1 LPNPARNAT
10 GERIGARPARS
21 RFWPCR
27 RRVDTIRFVLRV
39 PTSLESTTL
48 GDVLGQM
55 MRSSASGAL
64 YLVET
69 GNARAGRAHRVHLRD
84 GRPVVVASEGDR
96 IGELLAS
103 RGLVDEEA
111 VQRASAH
118 QRLGDRRLFGEL
130 VAALSAAPPRDVEAC
145 LHAQTRARLDRL
157 FGLEGAQLSFFATNF
172 EGGLEGAFGRAARAA
187 SPLSPADYLHGRPR
201 RRGTGRRPAM
211 RGDEPDT
218 VLLGVAPDATA
229 EALRRAFRKRAF
241 ELHPDRAE
249 NASDRAVRQQLLA
262 KVSAAYHRLE
272 ASARR

>member
-1 LPNPARNAT
+1 
-10 GERIGARPARS
+10 
-21 RFWPCR
+21 
-27 RRVDTIRFVLRV
+27 VLRV
-39 PTSLESTTL
+39 PASLESTTL

-55 MRSSASGAL
+55 MRSCASGAL

-69 GNARAGRAHRVHLRD
+69 GSARAGRAHRVHLRE

-96 IGELLAS
+96 IGELLAA

-130 VAALSAAPPRDVEAC
+130 VAALCSAPSSDVEAC
-145 LHAQTRARLDRL
+145 LLTQTRARLDRL

-187 SPLSPADYLHGRPR
+187 SPLSPAEYLHGRPR
-201 RRGTGRRPAM
+201 RRGAGRRPSL
-211 RGDEPDT
+211 RGDEPDA
-218 VLLGVAPDATA
+218 VLLGVAPDASA
-229 EALRRAFRKRAF
+229 EMLRRAFRKRAF
-241 ELHPDRAE
+241 ELHPDRATDADE
-249 NASDRAVRQQLLA
+249 RAVRQQLLA

-272 ASARR
+272 ASAQG